1 MTRIRLSVPLVVAVL
16 LGTLWADAAA
26 QTPLDAR
33 AAFADAL
40 PTSAAEVAAVRQRAE
55 QGDADAQDTLGFMY
69 RFGQGVPQDDVTAEA
84 WFHKA
89 AEQGHRTAQYLL
101 GVIYVSG
108 QGVPQDYVEAA
119 AWFRKGA
126 DQGHAGAQSRLGSLY
141 YLGRG
146 VPHNSAE
153 ALKWSRLAAD
163 EGDSQSQILLH
174 SMYRYGEGVPQ
185 DYVEAHKWANLATA
199 RANGDDREQYAEFRD
214 DLAERMPPAQLAE
227 AQKLAR
233 EWQAAFDAR

>member
-1 MTRIRLSVPLVVAVL
+1 MTRLPMSVALVVVVL
-16 LGTLWADAAA
+16 LGTPWADAEA
-26 QTPLDAR
+26 QKTTAEIEMEVAR
-33 AAFADAL
+33 QL
-40 PTSAAEVAAVRQRAE
+40 AAELAALRQQAE
-55 QGDADAQDTLGFMY
+55 QGNVDAQYLLGRRY
-69 RFGQGVPQDDVTAEA
+69 ADGRDVPQDDDTEA
-84 WFHKA
+84 ARWTHLA